1 MNNTNRAGALRQKFL
16 VRLEILERWRDEGIP
31 EGYNV
36 PNSLNKV
43 RNWEDASL
51 GIPRIGSPSSFT
63 TSHSK
68 YGGQVKKIAK
78 ILEELNRS
86 KKKKP
91 RKNSSTQLLHQE
103 REKLGHYE
111 KALVE
116 AANQYAVVTVNLK
129 EAQRDLRIARQS
141 LESAD
146 DEIKQLKSQLAR
158 AESSKRV
165 ARFPGS
171 VVTSN

>member
-1 MNNTNRAGALRQKFL
+1 MNNTKRAGALRQQIQ
-16 VRLEILERWRDEGIP
+16 VRLEILGRWRDNGIP
-31 EGYNV
+31 EGYKV
-36 PNSLNKV
+36 PDSLNKV
-43 RNWEDASL
+43 RIWEDDSL
-51 GIPRIGSPSSFT
+51 GIQRIGSPSSFT

-78 ILEELNRS
+78 IREELNRS

-116 AANQYAVVTVNLK
+116 AANQYAVITVNLK
-129 EAQRDLRIARQS
+129 EAQRDLRIDRQS
-141 LESAD
+141 LESAKN
-146 DEIKQLKSQLAR
+146 EIRELMFQLAR

-171 VVTSN
+171 NVTSN